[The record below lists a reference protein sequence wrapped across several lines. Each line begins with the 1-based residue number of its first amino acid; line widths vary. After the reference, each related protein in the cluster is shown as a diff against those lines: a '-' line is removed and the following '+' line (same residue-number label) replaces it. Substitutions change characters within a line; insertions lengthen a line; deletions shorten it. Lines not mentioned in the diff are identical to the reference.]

1 MSVALAALLLTTS
14 AAAEPAPLTLSA
26 ELEVPLL
33 AGSAATLG
41 FGYLLAHESPGS
53 GCPCDP
59 AGVPGFD
66 RVALGRSSGG
76 AALASDVLENAF
88 IFGAP
93 LLLSFSEW
101 GRGIGPARDA
111 LVVEAEVLLA
121 TAAATQLAKAAFAR
135 PRPYAYP
142 SADVGGDSHASF
154 WSGHTSSAFAAA
166 TSMVYWLHRR
176 QPGARWD
183 LLAAVLG
190 FAAAAATGV
199 LRVVAGRHFPSD
211 VAAGALAGA
220 AIGWAVPAIHFREG
234 IAIGAGDRTLSLVAR
249 F

>member
-1 MSVALAALLLTTS
+1 VSALLAALLLATS
-14 AAAEPAPLTLSA
+14 AAPEPAPLALSA

-33 AGSAATLG
+33 GGSAAALG
-41 FGYLLAHESPGS
+41 FGYMLARESPGT

-59 AGVPGFD
+59 ARVPPFD
-66 RVALGRSSGG
+66 RTALGRSSAG
-76 AALASDVLENAF
+76 AAVASDVLENAL

-93 LLLSFSEW
+93 LFLSMSEW
-101 GRGIGPARDA
+101 GRGFGPARDA

-121 TAAATQLAKAAFAR
+121 TAAVTQIAKAAFAR

-142 SADVGGDSHASF
+142 TSDVGGDSYAAF
-154 WSGHTSSAFAAA
+154 WSGHTSVAFAAA

-176 QPGARWD
+176 QPGTRWD

-211 VAAGALAGA
+211 VAAGALAGTA
-220 AIGWAVPAIHFREG
+220 LGWAIPAIHFGEG
-234 IAIGAGDRTLSLVAR
+234 LSLAAGDHTLAVEAR